1 MVPSPAPGEP
11 FDPQKIMYPGLDF
24 SLINTLQLHN
34 CLQQDKYHINAT
46 KTTHINT
53 ANVNCASAIKRY
65 AWHGMFQL
73 HWVPI
78 TTNNKMQKKTAR
90 YKWVLVVD
98 NFFNTAKK
106 SAYYIQVLVVTEF
119 VVSGTQCNT

>member
-1 MVPSPAPGEP
+1 MECSKYTG
-11 FDPQKIMYPGLDF
+11 YR
-24 SLINTLQLHN
+24 LQRIIR
-34 CLQQDKYHINAT
+34 C
-46 KTTHINT
+46 
-53 ANVNCASAIKRY
+53 
-65 AWHGMFQL
+65 
-73 HWVPI
+73 
-78 TTNNKMQKKTAR
+78 KKTAR